1 MNKKILVIED
11 ESYINDILTTALKSE
26 GYLVRSAFDGTEAR
40 ELLNNFNPNLTLLD
54 VNLPDESGF
63 DLCKFIN
70 STYSIPIIMLTAR
83 NDVFDKVLGL
93 ELGADDYI
101 TKPFHIKEVLTR
113 IKIAL
118 RRIDKYATNSKS
130 TFIPLNSIIK
140 INYESR
146 LVYKKDTE
154 VILKPKEYE
163 LLEFLSQNKNRVFS
177 RDEILNNVW
186 EFSYDGDSRTIDIH
200 IRRLRS
206 KLDIDGLKS
215 IIETVFGIGYVM
227 R

>member
-26 GYLVRSAFDGTEAR
+26 GYLVRSAFNGAEAR
-40 ELLNNFNPNLTLLD
+40 ELLNTFNPNLTLLD

-146 LVYKKDTE
+146 LVYKKDSE

-186 EFSYDGDSRTIDIH
+186 EFSYDGDPRTIDIH

>member
-26 GYLVRSAFDGTEAR
+26 GYLVRSAFNGTEAR

-118 RRIDKYATNSKS
+118 RRIDKYANNSKS

-186 EFSYDGDSRTIDIH
+186 EFSYEGDSRTIDIH